1 MQLAEHSLER
11 SFFRTVG
18 NQGDDGPSTT
28 RDLKVGTLGNLA
40 QVVRYFVQLR
50 AFGKNEIVMGSR
62 TSNKLTSNLNG
73 GMPPESPRGDRA
85 DAVTAQSHAT

>member
-1 MQLAEHSLER
+1 MRNLGVLLLAVWLPASDIDSISSE
-11 SFFRTVG
+11 VAKAKP
-18 NQGDDGPSTT
+18 GDG
-28 RDLKVGTLGNLA
+28 
-40 QVVRYFVQLR
+40 LR